1 MPARLEFDLRLNRP
15 EAPRRRPEGNPM
27 RLLLLGNFSGRAAWV
42 ADDAA
47 AEPHWVLHR
56 VDIDNLDEV
65 VRRIAPQV
73 PFPASAGAPAAV
85 LDIESLDDFHPDRL
99 VERLDLCARLIDLR
113 GRLRD
118 PARFEQAA
126 DELRSTG
133 LARTPLGEAP
143 PDPGISGDAENDGA
157 TLQRLLGRASGPA
170 PAAAPPG
177 AVGIDALIRSIVA
190 PHIAPDRST
199 LQEPYIA
206 AVDAAI
212 GDQIRQQLH
221 APAFT
226 ALEMAWRGVQW
237 LVSRLELN
245 DDLQLYLLDASR
257 DTLQADFAAAH
268 GDLSRSALGRLLG
281 GRGSGTPDGPHWS
294 LLVGLFD
301 IDPTVEDLDLLGW
314 LGALAAQAGGP
325 FVAGAAPAL
334 FGCQSLAGL
343 VDPQQWQPLAGDV
356 AQRWSDLRRC
366 AVAPWVGLVA
376 PRLLLRLP
384 YGNAT
389 DPTERFAFE
398 EQGAV
403 PLHETLAW
411 GPGSLAVALLIGQA
425 FSDSGWDLALGQAQ
439 DLADLPAYTFSRDGE
454 PQLQPCAEAWLG
466 EREGQA
472 LLERGLMPLLSH
484 RQRAAVR
491 LMRMQSIA
499 EPACPLAGSW
509 G

>member
-1 MPARLEFDLRLNRP
+1 
-15 EAPRRRPEGNPM
+15 M
-27 RLLLLGNFSGRAAWV
+27 RLLLLGDFSGRAAGV

-47 AEPHWVLHR
+47 TEPPWVLHR
-56 VDIDNLDEV
+56 VDIDNLDQV
-65 VRRIAPQV
+65 VHRIAPRV
-73 PFPASAGAPAAV
+73 PLPASAGTPAAM

-99 VERLDLCARLIDLR
+99 AERVELCSRLIDLR
-113 GRLRD
+113 GHLQD
-118 PARFEQAA
+118 PARFDQAA

-133 LARTPLGEAP
+133 LARTPLDEAP
-143 PDPGISGDAENDGA
+143 PDPGMSGDAENDAA
-157 TLQRLLGRASGPA
+157 TLQRLLGRDSTPA
-170 PAAAPPG
+170 PAATPPSAG
-177 AVGIDALIRSIVA
+177 GIDAMIRNIVA

-212 GDQIRQQLH
+212 GDQIRHVLH

-257 DTLQADFAAAH
+257 DRLLADFAAGQ
-268 GDLSRSALGRLLG
+268 GDLSRSALGRLLCG
-281 GRGSGTPDGPHWS
+281 QGSAAPDGPRWS

-301 IDPTVEDLDLLGW
+301 VGAAVEDLDLLGW

-334 FGCQSLAGL
+334 FGCQSVAGL
-343 VDPQQWQPLAGDV
+343 VDPKQWQPLADDV

-384 YGNAT
+384 YGKAT
-389 DPTERFAFE
+389 DPTERFPFE

-403 PLHETLAW
+403 PVHETLAW

-425 FSDSGWDLALGQAQ
+425 FSDSGWDLILGQAQ

-466 EREGQA
+466 ERAGQA
-472 LLERGLMPLLSH
+472 LLDRGLMPLLSH

-491 LMRMQSIA
+491 LMCMQSIA
-499 EPACPLAGSW
+499 EPTCALAGAW
-509 G
+509 QGRDL